1 LPQQQRPRML
11 IGRLRIFSSWW
22 SLHTY
27 LKKYTVDEIKK
38 NKKGLSRYSSPLVGD
53 RGGQTDTVMEMF
65 HFEFGW
71 LCVGNNLNGSTLQ
84 FLSSSERSQNKPPV

>member
-27 LKKYTVDEIKK
+27 LKKYTVDEI
-38 NKKGLSRYSSPLVGD
+38 
-53 RGGQTDTVMEMF
+53 
-65 HFEFGW
+65 
-71 LCVGNNLNGSTLQ
+71 
-84 FLSSSERSQNKPPV
+84 